1 MMALYNYLDPAARG
15 ENINYWLSGKDVAGT
30 AKPIQQGRL
39 RSLKPVDEFFL
50 SLCRLRQGF
59 AELHLAQLYSMFH
72 SQLLVE
78 CLFHGLTIHIYT

>member
-30 AKPIQQGRL
+30 AKPIKQGRL

-50 SLCRLRQGF
+50 SLCRLRQ
-59 AELHLAQLYSMFH
+59 
-72 SQLLVE
+72 
-78 CLFHGLTIHIYT
+78 

>member
-1 MMALYNYLDPAARG
+1 MYNYLDPAARG

-30 AKPIQQGRL
+30 AKPIKQGRL

-59 AELHLAQLYSMFH
+59 AELHLAHLHVYLMFH

-78 CLFHGLTIHIYT
+78 FLFHGLTICT